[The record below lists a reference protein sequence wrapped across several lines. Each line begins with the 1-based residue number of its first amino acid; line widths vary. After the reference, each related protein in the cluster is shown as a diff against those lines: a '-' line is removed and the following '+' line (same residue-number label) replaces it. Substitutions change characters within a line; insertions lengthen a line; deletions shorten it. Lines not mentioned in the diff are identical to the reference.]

1 MMGESAPIQRW
12 VQLAGYALIVG
23 AALMVLSPFLVPLA
37 WAAIL
42 AFATWRPYERVRR
55 GLGGRAWLAAALM
68 TTLVVL
74 LVVIPAGLL
83 SLALAAEAGRTF
95 ADFRLSALTLPAW
108 FSAALGEL
116 PWFGPRLADRLVRA
130 LADPSALERWI
141 LANAGGWAAAVA
153 TAAGNVGRNAL
164 DAVLALFTL
173 FFLYRDGPIL
183 VPQIQRA
190 LQGLGGERF
199 AVMFQPLGETIRAV
213 MYGTLFTAL
222 SQGLLAMLGYWAA
235 GLRAPVL
242 LGALTALLA
251 LTPVGAALVY
261 ISASVWLL
269 IDGRLAAGGLL
280 LAWGVLVISLV
291 DNVIRSWFLRGAVRV
306 PFLLGFFGVLGGIA
320 AFGAVGIFLGPIAIA
335 LLLALWREWAAAT

>member
-116 PWFGPRLADRLVRA
+116 PWFGPRLADRLV
-130 LADPSALERWI
+130 P
-141 LANAGGWAAAVA
+141 
-153 TAAGNVGRNAL
+153 
-164 DAVLALFTL
+164 
-173 FFLYRDGPIL
+173 
-183 VPQIQRA
+183 
-190 LQGLGGERF
+190 
-199 AVMFQPLGETIRAV
+199 
-213 MYGTLFTAL
+213 
-222 SQGLLAMLGYWAA
+222 
-235 GLRAPVL
+235 
-242 LGALTALLA
+242 A
-251 LTPVGAALVY
+251 LTPAGAALVY
-261 ISASVWLL
+261 VSASVWLL
-269 IDGRLAAGGLL
+269 LDGRLTAGGL
-280 LAWGVLVISLV
+280 LAWGVVAVSMV
-291 DNVIRSWFLRGAVRV
+291 DNIIRSWFLRGAVRV
-306 PFLLGFFGVLGGIA
+306 PFLLGFFGVLGGIT

-335 LLLALWREWAAAT
+335 LLLALWREWAAAA

>member
-1 MMGESAPIQRW
+1 MMGEGAPIQRW
-12 VQLAGYALIVG
+12 VQLAGYTLIIGTALT
-23 AALMVLSPFLVPLA
+23 VLSPFLVPLA

-42 AFATWRPYERVRR
+42 AFATWRVYERVRR
-55 GLGGRAWLAAALM
+55 RLGERSALAAALM
-68 TTLVVL
+68 TALVVL
-74 LVVIPAGLL
+74 LLVIPAGLL

-108 FSAALGEL
+108 VPATLREL
-116 PWFGPRLADRLVRA
+116 PWFGPRLADQLVRA

-164 DAVLALFTL
+164 DAVL
-173 FFLYRDGPIL
+173 
-183 VPQIQRA
+183 
-190 LQGLGGERF
+190 
-199 AVMFQPLGETIRAV
+199 
-213 MYGTLFTAL
+213 
-222 SQGLLAMLGYWAA
+222 
-235 GLRAPVL
+235 
-242 LGALTALLA
+242 
-251 LTPVGAALVY
+251 
-261 ISASVWLL
+261 
-269 IDGRLAAGGLL
+269 GLL

>member
-55 GLGGRAWLAAALM
+55 GLGGRARLAPALM
-68 TTLVVL
+68 T
-74 LVVIPAGLL
+74 
-83 SLALAAEAGRTF
+83 
-95 ADFRLSALTLPAW
+95 
-108 FSAALGEL
+108 ALGVPLGGL
-116 PWFGPRLADRLVRA
+116 PCFGPRLADRLVRA

-164 DAVLALFTL
+164 DAVLALLTL
-173 FFLYRDGPIL
+173 FFLYRDGHVL

-190 LQGLGGERF
+190 LHRLGGERF
-199 AVMFQPLGETIRAV
+199 AVMFDPLGETIRAV

>member
-12 VQLAGYALIVG
+12 VQLAGYAFIVG

-42 AFATWRPYERVRR
+42 AFATWRPYERVCR

-95 ADFRLSALTLPAW
+95 ADFRLSALTLPVW

-116 PWFGPRLADRLVRA
+116 P
-130 LADPSALERWI
+130 
-141 LANAGGWAAAVA
+141 
-153 TAAGNVGRNAL
+153 
-164 DAVLALFTL
+164 
-173 FFLYRDGPIL
+173 
-183 VPQIQRA
+183 
-190 LQGLGGERF
+190 
-199 AVMFQPLGETIRAV
+199 RAV

-251 LTPVGAALVY
+251 LTPAGAALVY
-261 ISASVWLL
+261 VSASVWLL
-269 IDGRLAAGGLL
+269 LDGRLTAGGLL
-280 LAWGVLVISLV
+280 LAWGVVAVSMV
-291 DNVIRSWFLRGAVRV
+291 DNIIRSWFLRGAVRV
-306 PFLLGFFGVLGGIA
+306 PFLLGFFGVLGGIT

-335 LLLALWREWAAAT
+335 LLLALWREWAAAA

>member
-1 MMGESAPIQRW
+1 MIR
-12 VQLAGYALIVG
+12 
-23 AALMVLSPFLVPLA
+23 
-37 WAAIL
+37 
-42 AFATWRPYERVRR
+42 RPPRSTLFPY
-55 GLGGRAWLAAALM
+55 
-68 TTLVVL
+68 TTLFRSL

-173 FFLYRDGPIL
+173 FFLYRDGPVL

-190 LQGLGGERF
+190 LYGLGGERF

-222 SQGLLAMLGYWAA
+222 SQG
-235 GLRAPVL
+235 
-242 LGALTALLA
+242 
-251 LTPVGAALVY
+251 
-261 ISASVWLL
+261 
-269 IDGRLAAGGLL
+269 
-280 LAWGVLVISLV
+280 
-291 DNVIRSWFLRGAVRV
+291 FLR
-306 PFLLGFFGVLGGIA
+306 VLGGIP

-335 LLLALWREWAAAT
+335 LLLALWREWAAAA

>member
-12 VQLAGYALIVG
+12 VQLAGYTLIIG
-23 AALMVLSPFLVPLA
+23 AALTVLSPFLVPLA

-42 AFATWRPYERVRR
+42 AFATWRVYERVRR
-55 GLGGRAWLAAALM
+55 RLGERSGLAAALM
-68 TTLVVL
+68 TALVVL
-74 LVVIPAGLL
+74 LIVIPAGLL

-108 FSAALGEL
+108 VPATLREL
-116 PWFGPRLADRLVRA
+116 PWFGPRLADQLVRA
-130 LADPSALERWI
+130 LADSSALERWI

-164 DAVLALFTL
+164 DAVLALLTL
-173 FFLYRDGPIL
+173 FFLYRDGHVL

-190 LQGLGGERF
+190 LHRLGGERF
-199 AVMFQPLGETIRAV
+199 AVMFDPLGETIRAV

-222 SQGLLAMLGYWAA
+222 SQGFLAMLGYWAA

-251 LTPVGAALVY
+251 LTPIGAALVY
-261 ISASVWLL
+261 VSAGVWLL

>member
-1 MMGESAPIQRW
+1 
-12 VQLAGYALIVG
+12 
-23 AALMVLSPFLVPLA
+23 
-37 WAAIL
+37 
-42 AFATWRPYERVRR
+42 
-55 GLGGRAWLAAALM
+55 
-68 TTLVVL
+68 
-74 LVVIPAGLL
+74 
-83 SLALAAEAGRTF
+83 
-95 ADFRLSALTLPAW
+95 
-108 FSAALGEL
+108 
-116 PWFGPRLADRLVRA
+116 
-130 LADPSALERWI
+130 
-141 LANAGGWAAAVA
+141 
-153 TAAGNVGRNAL
+153 
-164 DAVLALFTL
+164 
-173 FFLYRDGPIL
+173 
-183 VPQIQRA
+183 
-190 LQGLGGERF
+190 
-199 AVMFQPLGETIRAV
+199 MFDPLGETIRAV
-213 MYGTLFTAL
+213 MYGTLFAAL

>member
-74 LVVIPAGLL
+74 LVVIPAVLL

-95 ADFRLSALTLPAW
+95 ADFRLSALTVPAW

-116 PWFGPRLADRLVRA
+116 PWFGPRLADLLVHA

-173 FFLYRDGPIL
+173 FFLYRDGHVL
-183 VPQIQRA
+183 VPQIQ
-190 LQGLGGERF
+190 
-199 AVMFQPLGETIRAV
+199 
-213 MYGTLFTAL
+213 
-222 SQGLLAMLGYWAA
+222 A
-235 GLRAPVL
+235 GLRRVGGARFAAMFDP
-242 LGALTALLA
+242 LGRTVRA
-251 LTPVGAALVY
+251 VK
-261 ISASVWLL
+261 I
-269 IDGRLAAGGLL
+269 GRAH
-280 LAWGVLVISLV
+280 V
-291 DNVIRSWFLRGAVRV
+291 
-306 PFLLGFFGVLGGIA
+306 
-320 AFGAVGIFLGPIAIA
+320 
-335 LLLALWREWAAAT
+335 

>member
-1 MMGESAPIQRW
+1 MMGEGAPIQRW
-12 VQLAGYALIVG
+12 VQLAGYTLIIGTALT
-23 AALMVLSPFLVPLA
+23 VLSPFLVPLA

-42 AFATWRPYERVRR
+42 AFATWRVYERVRR
-55 GLGGRAWLAAALM
+55 RLGERSALAAELM
-68 TTLVVL
+68 TALVVL
-74 LVVIPAGLL
+74 LLVIPAGLL

-108 FSAALGEL
+108 VPATLREL
-116 PWFGPRLADRLVRA
+116 PWFGPRLADQLVRA

-164 DAVLALFTL
+164 DAVLALLTL
-173 FFLYRDGPIL
+173 FFLYRDGHVL

-190 LQGLGGERF
+190 LHRLGGERF
-199 AVMFQPLGETIRAV
+199 AVMFDPLGETIRAV

-235 GLRAPVL
+235 GLRAPV
-242 LGALTALLA
+242 
-251 LTPVGAALVY
+251 
-261 ISASVWLL
+261 
-269 IDGRLAAGGLL
+269 L

>member
-42 AFATWRPYERVRR
+42 AFATWRPYERVCR

-95 ADFRLSALTLPAW
+95 ADFRLSALTL
-108 FSAALGEL
+108 
-116 PWFGPRLADRLVRA
+116 RA
-130 LADPSALERWI
+130 LH
-141 LANAGGWAAAVA
+141 
-153 TAAGNVGRNAL
+153 
-164 DAVLALFTL
+164 
-173 FFLYRDGPIL
+173 
-183 VPQIQRA
+183 
-190 LQGLGGERF
+190 GLGGERF

-251 LTPVGAALVY
+251 LTPAGAALVY
-261 ISASVWLL
+261 VSASVWLL
-269 IDGRLAAGGLL
+269 LDGRLTAGGLL
-280 LAWGVLVISLV
+280 LAWGVVAVSMV
-291 DNVIRSWFLRGAVRV
+291 DNIIRSWFLRGAVRV
-306 PFLLGFFGVLGGIA
+306 PFLLGFFGVLGGIT

-335 LLLALWREWAAAT
+335 LLLALWREWAAAA

>member
-1 MMGESAPIQRW
+1 RGRGTPSLGHYGLLSPVMMGESAPIQRW

-55 GLGGRAWLAAALM
+55 GLGGRAWLA
-68 TTLVVL
+68 
-74 LVVIPAGLL
+74 
-83 SLALAAEAGRTF
+83 
-95 ADFRLSALTLPAW
+95 
-108 FSAALGEL
+108 
-116 PWFGPRLADRLVRA
+116 
-130 LADPSALERWI
+130 
-141 LANAGGWAAAVA
+141 

-173 FFLYRDGPIL
+173 FFLYRDGPVL

-190 LQGLGGERF
+190 LHGLGGERF

-235 GLRAPVL
+235 
-242 LGALTALLA
+242 
-251 LTPVGAALVY
+251 
-261 ISASVWLL
+261 
-269 IDGRLAAGGLL
+269 
-280 LAWGVLVISLV
+280 
-291 DNVIRSWFLRGAVRV
+291 
-306 PFLLGFFGVLGGIA
+306 
-320 AFGAVGIFLGPIAIA
+320 
-335 LLLALWREWAAAT
+335 